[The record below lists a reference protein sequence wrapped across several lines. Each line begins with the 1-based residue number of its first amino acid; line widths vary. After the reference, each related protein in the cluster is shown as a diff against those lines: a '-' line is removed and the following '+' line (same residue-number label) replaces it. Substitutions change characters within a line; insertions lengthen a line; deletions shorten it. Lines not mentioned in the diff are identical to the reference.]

1 MAGLTERTV
10 LSLLSSRNN
19 RVKSRRHKAPTSIGI
34 GAYLRLMTI
43 PFLLYVARC
52 KHIVHDFVEVLDEF
66 NVRYFVS
73 DADKQKGRWSKFS
86 TTFSLS
92 VIFVYQVGSS
102 PSGAAGYRLYS
113 ATRRRVGR
121 CCRASVWA
129 QHKSLGC

>member
-1 MAGLTERTV
+1 MILTLKFWRVFGVIAYIWRDLGLPPLIFENRY
-10 LSLLSSRNN
+10 LSHFQRNAVIL
-19 RVKSRRHKAPTSIGI
+19 VKTDKIGYKQELAPH
-34 GAYLRLMTI
+34 
-43 PFLLYVARC
+43 P
-52 KHIVHDFVEVLDEF
+52 
-66 NVRYFVS
+66 
-73 DADKQKGRWSKFS
+73 DKQKGRWSKFS

-129 QHKSLGC
+129 QHKSLGYSW